1 MNFINNK
8 KTKTKAYQARIIFVM
23 SAIFFVTP
31 LLAKIHNTR
40 ILLKENED
48 NQKKVIFNPNQ
59 QVLKKE
65 LKNYT
70 DKINYIVD
78 ICNTL
83 GEALDYIERNYK
95 NNTDLQVKIV
105 LDDSIVGVKTI
116 SNALEAM
123 DSDLDNKN
131 IKLETNNL
139 KSLLNELMYSLNEN
153 NIERAENIINSKLY
167 NEYNHWKSD
176 IENQFR

>member
-1 MNFINNK
+1 
-8 KTKTKAYQARIIFVM
+8 M
-23 SAIFFVTP
+23 SVIFFVTP

-40 ILLKENED
+40 VLLKGNED
-48 NQKKVIFNPNQ
+48 NQKKVIFNNPNQ

-83 GEALDYIERNYK
+83 GEALDYIEGNYK
-95 NNTDLQVKIV
+95 NNTNLQVKIV
-105 LDDSIVGVKTI
+105 LNDSIVGVNTI
-116 SNALEAM
+116 SSALEAM

-139 KSLLNELMYSLNEN
+139 ESLLNELMHSLNEN
-153 NIERAENIINSKLY
+153 NIERAENIINSKLS

-176 IENQFR
+176 IENELK